1 MHVAAM
7 IMAILVAVEHLFI
20 LWLEMFNAD
29 SEMAA
34 KRLEFH
40 GKRYSRRQC
49 NYCLKIKGYIT
60 VSWPSVFYT
69 ACL

>member
-34 KRLEFH
+34 KAFGIPR
-40 GKRYSRRQC
+40 
-49 NYCLKIKGYIT
+49 
-60 VSWPSVFYT
+60 
-69 ACL
+69 